1 MEIMLTAAG
10 EDNIMAKI
18 QISSRYRN
26 RKFTMKWS
34 GLDCVAVGSM
44 QYIYKAPHKT
54 AILSQQEG
62 YKWAAY
68 KAVEED
74 WYLTHHLPSFH
85 LLSDLNLTD
94 RASTSINL
102 RPLSLRY

>member
-26 RKFTMKWS
+26 RKFAVKWS

-85 LLSDLNLTD
+85 LQSDLNLTD

-102 RPLSLRY
+102 RPLSLQY